1 MRTEKDSIG
10 EVKIPKNALYG
21 INAYRAEQNFN
32 NHTKFHLEW
41 YSAIALVK
49 YAAYIT
55 YEKFKQTA
63 LRNLNKENIT
73 FDFFNDNV
81 INALKSSA
89 FEVSEG
95 KHFDQFIVPAVQGG
109 AGTSINMNI
118 NEIIA
123 NLSLLK
129 LGHEIGEYQFVD
141 PFIHANVYQSTND
154 VVPTA
159 LKLAA
164 MKLFTQLEE
173 KINVTRASVEEL
185 ESKYRDVLRI
195 GYTQMQAAIPTTYG
209 KLFSTYS
216 DTLSRDW
223 WRVSKCFER
232 IKIVNLGGGA
242 IGTGMAIPRY
252 FIMEAAKN
260 LQQITGLPLTRSE
273 NMSDTTS
280 NLDSFVEVHAI
291 IKSHAVNLEKMAS
304 DIRLLASDISR
315 ENLQIA
321 PRQAG
326 SSIMPGKV
334 NPVISEFVISAA
346 QRVYANDNI
355 ITNLSAQS
363 CLELNAYLP
372 IIGDALLDSLKIL
385 ISVNDSITKYLLK
398 GILIDNSESYQTVIK
413 NPAITTA
420 IIPYIGYKKASELAT
435 LMRNEGLD
443 VFEANDRLGLIDK
456 ENLKNL
462 LTPEKL
468 MQLGFSIN
476 K

>member
-10 EVKIPKNALYG
+10 EVEIPKNALYG

-32 NHTKFHLEW
+32 NHTTFHVEW
-41 YSAIALVK
+41 YSAIGLVK

-63 LRNLNKENIT
+63 VKNLKKEELKI
-73 FDFFNDNV
+73 DFFDDNV
-81 INALKSSA
+81 INALKNSA

-129 LGHEIGEYQFVD
+129 LGHKIGEYQFVD

-164 MKLFTQLEE
+164 VKLFTQLEE

-216 DTLSRDW
+216 DT
-223 WRVSKCFER
+223 
-232 IKIVNLGGGA
+232 
-242 IGTGMAIPRY
+242 
-252 FIMEAAKN
+252 
-260 LQQITGLPLTRSE
+260 
-273 NMSDTTS
+273 
-280 NLDSFVEVHAI
+280 
-291 IKSHAVNLEKMAS
+291 
-304 DIRLLASDISR
+304 
-315 ENLQIA
+315 
-321 PRQAG
+321 
-326 SSIMPGKV
+326 
-334 NPVISEFVISAA
+334 
-346 QRVYANDNI
+346 
-355 ITNLSAQS
+355 
-363 CLELNAYLP
+363 
-372 IIGDALLDSLKIL
+372 
-385 ISVNDSITKYLLK
+385 
-398 GILIDNSESYQTVIK
+398 
-413 NPAITTA
+413 
-420 IIPYIGYKKASELAT
+420 
-435 LMRNEGLD
+435 
-443 VFEANDRLGLIDK
+443 
-456 ENLKNL
+456 
-462 LTPEKL
+462 
-468 MQLGFSIN
+468 
-476 K
+476 

>member
-1 MRTEKDSIG
+1 
-10 EVKIPKNALYG
+10 
-21 INAYRAEQNFN
+21 
-32 NHTKFHLEW
+32 
-41 YSAIALVK
+41 
-49 YAAYIT
+49 
-55 YEKFKQTA
+55 
-63 LRNLNKENIT
+63 
-73 FDFFNDNV
+73 
-81 INALKSSA
+81 
-89 FEVSEG
+89 
-95 KHFDQFIVPAVQGG
+95 
-109 AGTSINMNI
+109 
-118 NEIIA
+118 
-123 NLSLLK
+123 
-129 LGHEIGEYQFVD
+129 
-141 PFIHANVYQSTND
+141 
-154 VVPTA
+154 
-159 LKLAA
+159 

-291 IKSHAVNLEKMAS
+291 IKAHAVNLEKIAS
-304 DIRLLASDISR
+304 DIRLLASDISC
-315 ENLQIA
+315 ENLKITA
-321 PRQAG
+321 RQAG

-372 IIGDALLDSLKIL
+372 VIGDALLDSIKIL
-385 ISVNDSITKYLLK
+385 ISVNESITNYLLK
-398 GILIDNSESYQTVIK
+398 GIQIDNSESYQNVIK

-435 LMRNEGLD
+435 LMKNQSLD
-443 VFEANDRLGLIDK
+443 VFEANDRLGLL
-456 ENLKNL
+456 EQKNL
-462 LTPEKL
+462 QIILTPETL
-468 MQLGFSIN
+468 MKLGFSIN

>member
-21 INAYRAEQNFN
+21 INAFRAEQNFN

-63 LRNLNKENIT
+63 LRNLKTEDIT
-73 FDFFNDNV
+73 FDFFDDKV

-291 IKSHAVNLEKMAS
+291 IKAHAVNLEKIAS

-315 ENLQIA
+315 ENLKITA
-321 PRQAG
+321 RQAG

-372 IIGDALLDSLKIL
+372 VIGDALLDSIKIL
-385 ISVNDSITKYLLK
+385 ISVNESITNYLLK

-435 LMRNEGLD
+435 LIKNQSLD
-443 VFEANDRLGLIDK
+443 VFEANDRLGLL
-456 ENLKNL
+456 EQKNL
-462 LTPEKL
+462 QNILTPETL
-468 MQLGFSIN
+468 MKLGFSIN